1 MERNSPRIFPIS
13 IVEQSADLLFNER
26 GRVKNLIY
34 IIILTVVS
42 ACLIAANYVHI
53 DLSVRASGVIKPRY
67 DHSIITSTTSGYIKP
82 HKIRSNEY
90 VEAGDTLFTIVSDI
104 VTADRPTLIRRQQE
118 LYAILADLECLNIED
133 NNVPYLQ
140 TLLYQTEYRHY
151 ISQRN
156 EARSQYKQSYC
167 DYLRDSTLLVKKA
180 ISDADYEK
188 VKLEYQQSVNALMT
202 LDTYQKYKWQS
213 DYENY
218 KNDLREIERQLTQIE
233 MRNKETVIVA
243 PSEGTVHPYFSFFD
257 GMYVQSGQQVL
268 EFSPNGEL
276 IAECYVTP
284 KDIGFINE
292 GMTGRVQVSAFNYN
306 DWGTLNCT
314 VLEIFDDVTLS
325 ADQTQS
331 FYKVICKL
339 DSETLSLKNGYIGH
353 VRKGMTVNANFIITR
368 RTVFQLLYDKIDNWL
383 NPKVFNYE

>member
-1 MERNSPRIFPIS
+1 MERNYPRIFPVS
-13 IVEQSADLLFNER
+13 VVEQSSDLLFKEDGR
-26 GRVKNLIY
+26 GKNIIY
-34 IIILTVVS
+34 IITLIVVLL
-42 ACLIAANYVHI
+42 CLIAANFIHI

-156 EARSQYKQSYC
+156 EAISQYKQSYC